1 MHINWLELL
10 AAMLTVK
17 CYAKDQHDI
26 LVQLKVDSETAL
38 TYINQL
44 GGTLSPP
51 RAGSADERTV
61 ALVPRQEHNPAS
73 HSPAGVLNGTA
84 DEESRVLEAR
94 QDRLEALSTDLQ
106 EDRPTN
112 WATTGGPVCVTPDL
126 PASGLCELKSM

>member
-1 MHINWLELL
+1 
-10 AAMLTVK
+10 MLTVK

-44 GGTLSPP
+44 GGTLSSP

-84 DEESRVLEAR
+84 DEESRVMEAR
-94 QDRLEALSTDLQ
+94 QDRLEIMANLTELVFSRTEEDDAGQAVLRKNRTQSFVVALSGAAHAL
-106 EDRPTN
+106 
-112 WATTGGPVCVTPDL
+112 L
-126 PASGLCELKSM
+126 L